1 MDKPLKI
8 NNGYVLVY
16 SPNHPSC
23 DEGKYV
29 YQHRL
34 VMEQHLGRCLTTQ
47 EVVHHIN
54 EKRDDN
60 RLCNLQLTSQ
70 SKHAKQHSTKH
81 NLWKAEDYNRLY
93 KIWEYTRNKKY
104 ISKRNIA
111 KHIDSWLEETIDK
124 GTDDMDLRYEVDLLK
139 KRLKL

>member
-34 VMEQHLGRCLTTQ
+34 GMEQHLGRCLTTQ

-54 EKRDDN
+54 EIKDDN
-60 RLCNLQLTSQ
+60 RLCNLQLMLSRE
-70 SKHAKQHSTKH
+70 HSTLHAIQNCVKLPRH
-81 NLWKAEDYNRLY
+81 PVWKYFM
-93 KIWEYTRNKKY
+93 KKP
-104 ISKRNIA
+104 N
-111 KHIDSWLEETIDK
+111 T
-124 GTDDMDLRYEVDLLK
+124 
-139 KRLKL
+139 